1 MQRVKLKM
9 NLKKKNYLIGF
20 LVGILLISTGVVS
33 ISLTHKVSGDRKD
46 IDHKENETDIY
57 LYGDNIIVKFE
68 GKTPHA
74 KFFKTEYNE
83 TEKTPW
89 YKIMFKSLV
98 EKDPDGDHQTS
109 NAYNALESIAWD
121 HEAVKETT
129 ESGDRIR
136 VTFSATFLVGDAE
149 NETEVIFHFYLF
161 GFDYES
167 EITGTETQT
176 TSTPEQVQAQA
187 AEEIKFDVEIH
198 DWPFL
203 DAANTLELDVR
214 LISIHRVVLTQV
226 ESDEQVSNTEKIE
239 NYEGGEVDG
248 NEDRSYLVLPSTAI
262 ADGEE
267 VNVVR
272 THKVVNAGGAQ
283 DHMFI
288 LFPSFQE
295 SLYYDPVIGI
305 GIPTKTSYLLI
316 TAAIIALVIVGAF
329 IIRGKKRS

>member
-1 MQRVKLKM
+1 MQNVKTMMKSM
-9 NLKKKNYLIGF
+9 QKKYFIGSLIG
-20 LVGILLISTGVVS
+20 VLLISTGIVS

-46 IDHKENETDIY
+46 IDHKVNETDIY

-83 TEKTPW
+83 SEKTPW

-109 NAYNALESIAWD
+109 NAYNGLESISWT
-121 HEAVKETT
+121 HEVVKETIT
-129 ESGDRIR
+129 GGERIR
-136 VTFSATFLVGDAE
+136 VTFSASFQVGSAE

-161 GFDYES
+161 GFDYEV
-167 EITGTETQT
+167 EITGTGT
-176 TSTPEQVQAQA
+176 TTTTPVQVQAQA
-187 AEEIKFDVEIH
+187 AEEIKFDVEIY

-203 DAANTLELDVR
+203 DPANTLELDVR
-214 LISIHRVVLTQV
+214 LISIHRVILTQV
-226 ESDEQVSNTEKIE
+226 ESDEQVSTTEAIE

-267 VNVVR
+267 VEVIR
-272 THKVVNAGGAQ
+272 THKKTTVGGAQ

-288 LFPSFQE
+288 LFPSFKE
-295 SLYYDPVIGI
+295 SLLYDPVIGI
-305 GIPTKTSYLLI
+305 GIPTKTSYLLVTI
-316 TAAIIALVIVGAF
+316 VVVALVIVGAF
-329 IIRGKKRS
+329 IIRSKKRS

>member
-1 MQRVKLKM
+1 MIKSKP
-9 NLKKKNYLIGF
+9 KKYLIGF
-20 LVGILLISTGVVS
+20 LIGALLISTGAVS
-33 ISLTHKVSGDRKD
+33 ISLTNEVSGDKKD

-98 EKDPDGDHQTS
+98 EKDSDGDKQTS
-109 NAYNALESIAWD
+109 NSYNALESIGWD
-121 HEAVKETT
+121 HSAVKETT
-129 ESGDRIR
+129 ESGDRIK
-136 VTFSATFLVGDAE
+136 VTFSANFTVGAAVE
-149 NETEVIFHFYLF
+149 ETQVVFHFYLF
-161 GFDYES
+161 GFDYET
-167 EITGTETQT
+167 EIRGTETQT
-176 TSTPEQVQAQA
+176 TATPEQVQAQA
-187 AEEIKFDVEIH
+187 AQEIKFDVEILN
-198 DWPFL
+198 WPFL
-203 DAANTLELDVR
+203 DLANTLELDVR

-226 ESDEQVSNTEKIE
+226 QSEEQVSNTQTID

-267 VNVVR
+267 VEVIR
-272 THKVVNAGGAQ
+272 THKQINDGGAQ

-305 GIPTKTSYLLI
+305 GIPTKTSYLLVSI
-316 TAAIIALVIVGAF
+316 VVVALVIVGAF

>member
-1 MQRVKLKM
+1 MP
-9 NLKKKNYLIGF
+9 KNYLIGF
-20 LVGILLISTGVVS
+20 LIGLLLISTGVVS
-33 ISLTHKVSGDRKD
+33 ISLTHKVSGDKKD

-57 LYGDNIIVKFE
+57 LYGDNFIVKFE

-74 KFFKTEYNE
+74 KFFKAEYNE
-83 TEKTPW
+83 SEKTPW
-89 YKIMFKSLV
+89 YKIMFKALV
-98 EKDPDGDHQTS
+98 EKDATGEHKTS
-109 NAYNALESIAWD
+109 NSYNALESIAWD

-129 ESGDRIR
+129 ASGERIR
-136 VTFSATFLVGDAE
+136 VTFSASFLVGAAVE
-149 NETEVIFHFYLF
+149 YTNVTFHFYLF
-161 GFDYES
+161 GFDYEA

-187 AEEIKFDVEIH
+187 AEEIKFDVEILN
-198 DWPFL
+198 WPFL
-203 DAANTLELDVR
+203 DSSNTLELDVR

-226 ESDEQVSNTEKIE
+226 QSEEQVSNTETID

-262 ADGEE
+262 ADGVE
-267 VNVVR
+267 VEVIR
-272 THKVVNAGGAQ
+272 THKVVNDGGAQ

-305 GIPTKTSYLLI
+305 GIPTQTSYLLVSI
-316 TAAIIALVIVGAF
+316 VIVALVIIGAF
-329 IIRGKKRS
+329 IIRGKKRN